1 MKRTFLFVM
10 ALGLLYVSI
19 GSAQQYPLADAVAN
33 KIIAKYQSS
42 SCEQIW
48 VSKSQKKPPTQE
60 EQNAIQ
66 MLKSNPQMRQE
77 FIGKIAAPVVNK
89 DVRMRHD
96 SVNAAGQGPD
106 PGGSL

>member
-1 MKRTFLFVM
+1 MKRIFLFAF

-19 GSAQQYPLADAVAN
+19 GNAQQYPVADAIAN

-42 SCEQIW
+42 TCEQLW

-66 MLKSNPQMRQE
+66 MLKANPQMRQE
-77 FIGKIAAPVVNK
+77 FIGKIASPIANK
-89 DVRMRHD
+89 MFDCGMV
-96 SVNAAGQGPD
+96 P
-106 PGGSL
+106 